1 MRRPA
6 GIILLSFLVVCA
18 WQPGAVLALQIAGP
32 GAAIESGGDPFGP
45 VGPAAND
52 DGPGDDHFQLGGTTP
67 GKWGPAEFGTGAVV
81 TYSFATGTGYATNE
95 IDSGSTIVPL
105 ESFIPLPSAQ
115 IKAEVRRAFAAWEAA
130 ADLRFVE
137 VPDDGVD
144 FTSFFTDD
152 FQLSTSG
159 DIRIGGHQ
167 FDGPRRILAHSF
179 FAPNF
184 LASGAGDIHFDVAEA
199 WEIGFDGAGFDIFQV
214 VGHEIGHSIGLQH
227 TTVPQSLMN
236 STYSEDFAGPQADDI
251 AGAVFLYGPPVPV
264 PEPATVWLAL
274 AGSLVCWPWLTQR
287 VLRAAFL
294 LPLPG

>member
-1 MRRPA
+1 MRRRV
-6 GIILLSFLVVCA
+6 GIILLFFLVVCA
-18 WQPGAVLALQIAGP
+18 WRPGAVLALQIAGFGVP
-32 GAAIESGGDPFGP
+32 IEWSGDPSSP
-45 VGPAAND
+45 AGPAANH

-81 TYSFATGTGYATNE
+81 TYSFATGAGYVTNE

-115 IKAEVRRAFAAWEAA
+115 IKAEVRRAFAAWETA

-152 FQLSTSG
+152 FQFSTSG
-159 DIRIGGHQ
+159 NIRIGGHQ

-184 LASGAGDIHFDVAEA
+184 LASGAGDIHFDVAES
-199 WEIGFDGAGFDIFQV
+199 WEVGFDGDGFDIFQV

-251 AGAVFLYGPPVPV
+251 AGAVFLYGPPVP
-264 PEPATVWLAL
+264 EPATVWLAL
-274 AGSLVCWPWLTQR
+274 AASLVCWPIFGLSAR
-287 VLRAAFL
+287 RAAR
-294 LPLPG
+294 